1 MPQPF
6 ATDADRDAFLEE
18 PRLAILMTNRADDA
32 PIGVPV
38 WFEWTGSEVL
48 MFSARGVPKVK
59 RLQADPRV
67 MVLATNHVGEAEAWV
82 SFEGEVEICEDEDPW
97 PLVERLAARYWDV
110 EAMKSTLDTW
120 KAGKDMMVMLR
131 LKPTRIRS
139 GA

>member
-6 ATDADRDAFLEE
+6 ATDAERDAFLRE

-48 MFSARGVPKVK
+48 MFSARGVPKLK
-59 RLQADPRV
+59 RLQADPRI
-67 MVLATNHVGEAEAWV
+67 MVLVTNHIGETEAWV
-82 SFEGEVEICEDEDPW
+82 SFEGEVEICENEDAW
-97 PLVERLAARYWDV
+97 PLVQRLASRYWDV
-110 EAMKSTLDTW
+110 EAMKPTLDTW
-120 KAGKDMMVMLR
+120 EAGKDMMVMLR
-131 LKPTRIRS
+131 LEPTRVRS